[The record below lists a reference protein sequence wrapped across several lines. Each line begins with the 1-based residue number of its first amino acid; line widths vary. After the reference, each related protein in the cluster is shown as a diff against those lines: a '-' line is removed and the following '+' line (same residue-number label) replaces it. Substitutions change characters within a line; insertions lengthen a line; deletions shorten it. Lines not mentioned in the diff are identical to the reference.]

1 MNYKIE
7 KTLYKNANHPNSMHE
22 KMCAEVYPSLYRDET
37 ALRLVNAA
45 GLQFF
50 GASEKIPQTHAAVWL
65 LEVAMRQND
74 LAFEV
79 REYLKSHPHAAVV
92 NLGCGLDSTGRA
104 CDNGKCKLYNLDFPD
119 VIAVR
124 NELLPARDREEKHPP
139 ATSTIH
145 RGLRESTPPAVR
157 SSLLRE
163 CSTIS

>member
-7 KTLYKNANHPNSMHE
+7 KNTVQETLIIPLYTR

-37 ALRLVNAA
+37 ALRLVNAVDYNFSA
-45 GLQFF
+45 LQKKSHRLMQRF
-50 GASEKIPQTHAAVWL
+50 GF

-79 REYLKSHPHAAVV
+79 REYLKSHPNAAVV
-92 NLGCGLDSTGRA
+92 NLGCGLDRTGRA
-104 CDNGKCKLYNLDFPD
+104 CDNSTIWTFLTSSLCATSYSRPGIGRKTS
-119 VIAVR
+119 
-124 NELLPARDREEKHPP
+124 P